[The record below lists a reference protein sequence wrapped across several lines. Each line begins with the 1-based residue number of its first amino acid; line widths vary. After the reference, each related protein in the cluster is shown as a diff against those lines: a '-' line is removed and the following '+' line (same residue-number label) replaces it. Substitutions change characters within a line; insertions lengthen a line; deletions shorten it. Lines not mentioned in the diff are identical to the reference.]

1 MGIDSFSQHMDPTL
15 WKNPEA
21 FDISRWLGSDRESNK
36 SLLLT
41 WGLGPTSCLGRELAW
56 IEMFS
61 VISNLLRN
69 FEFELVDKT
78 LTHHMTFFNKPKERR
93 LRVRVSKRIC

>member
-21 FDISRWLGSDRESNK
+21 FDILRWLGSDRESNK

-41 WGLGPTSCLGRELAW
+41 WGLGPTSCVARELAW
-56 IEMFS
+56 VEIFLALAE
-61 VISNLLRN
+61 LLRN
-69 FEFELVDKT
+69 FKMEPVDKT
-78 LTHHMTFFNKPKERR
+78 LTHNLTFLNKPKEKR
-93 LRVRVSKRIC
+93 LRVRISRRVQ